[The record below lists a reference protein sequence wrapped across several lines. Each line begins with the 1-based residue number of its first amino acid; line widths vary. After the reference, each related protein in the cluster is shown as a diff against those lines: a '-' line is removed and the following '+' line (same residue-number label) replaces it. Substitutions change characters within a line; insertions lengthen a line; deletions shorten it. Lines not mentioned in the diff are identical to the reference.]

1 MILKWIRRRLKHCYR
16 CGTKIVDTEWD
27 DNYIIT
33 QHSNGGVA
41 LIKDYGWGYVCISC
55 SLEMS
60 DPEAW
65 NYDIDND
72 EGQQIHLCSTLLP
85 VICEHHQ
92 TLDDCGSEACAKFG
106 HTWNTWK
113 GEDGCEMMGEQGYSP
128 YDEVEK

>member
-1 MILKWIRRRLKHCYR
+1 MDVNELKHELGEIWDLLGTINKRLKR
-16 CGTKIVDTEWD
+16 IEKI
-27 DNYIIT
+27 
-33 QHSNGGVA
+33 
-41 LIKDYGWGYVCISC
+41 
-55 SLEMS
+55 LEKK
-60 DPEAW
+60 W

-128 YDEVEK
+128 YDEVEKWKS